1 MTHLMASS
9 ASNLPPVFLD
19 GQRVFL
25 QGDPCPPVAK
35 ILEAGGKSSDHFE
48 VVRVKGQSDSRVL
61 PLRLWDTID
70 RSRESSEGV
79 HLKCVPKPSGN
90 VPLHER
96 SAMLNRA
103 PTFGADYDDGLPE
116 WGFGKPG
123 SVSNS
128 AGSPGT
134 QGTPGNVAGA
144 KKYQQEM
151 EDEGRGY
158 GGPFK
163 ETGNIHKGPTGI
175 GKADVDEVR
184 RKSEGN

>member
-1 MTHLMASS
+1 MTPLMASN

-35 ILEAGGKSSDHFE
+35 ILEAGGKSSDQVE

-70 RSRESSEGV
+70 RTRESSEGV
-79 HLKCVPKPSGN
+79 HLKSVPKPSGN

-96 SAMLNRA
+96 SSMLMRA

-116 WGFGKPG
+116 WGFGKTG
-123 SVSNS
+123 F
-128 AGSPGT
+128 PGT

-151 EDEGRGY
+151 EDEGRGH